1 MAFRDHC
8 SGIDM
13 SRPWWDQLSVEV
25 IENARNASAV
35 VISRIKSLGPSFSRS
50 SSDSVIDVSP
60 NLNVDAARKAG
71 ETIPFSF
78 GFGF

>member
-1 MAFRDHC
+1 MAAITAPALICPGRH
-8 SGIDM
+8 GI
-13 SRPWWDQLSVEV
+13 SCQV

-60 NLNVDAARKAG
+60 NLNVDSARKAG